1 MSAGHPAPV
10 ILADEPRSVS
20 IEAAPPLGVL
30 PLSSW
35 PVHEVEI
42 QPSEGV
48 LIYTD
53 GLIEGRVEPG
63 SQERFGVDRLL
74 DLVAERRLAAS
85 PEELES
91 VIREIARVG
100 GGLPDD
106 VAALILLPATKGRR
120 RRSADAARAARGD

>member
-1 MSAGHPAPV
+1 M
-10 ILADEPRSVS
+10 
-20 IEAAPPLGVL
+20 
-30 PLSSW
+30 
-35 PVHEVEI
+35 HEVEL

-53 GLIEGRVEPG
+53 GLIEGRVEAG

-74 DLVAERRLAAS
+74 ELVAERRLAAS

-91 VIREIARVG
+91 VIREIARAG

-106 VAALILLPATKGRR
+106 VAALILLPATHARR
-120 RRSADAARAARGD
+120 RRSADAARAARAARGD